1 MINGTKNIQSPV
13 PGRVYTPRKI
23 PYKVACTN
31 FNLIMLS
38 RSLGLYPHLY
48 SPNNGCANLTI
59 APSDPVFINYTAAV
73 ITRRANVNSVKVV
86 TPGTYD
92 TINYPES
99 NLGFFTFPL
108 AVVVRVDYQN
118 NKCLIES
125 AGRNDLAH
133 NATGISVTP
142 QTTVAKCVFPLGHV
156 ITLSMTSVR
165 YSVPDFKSFRNISA
179 SVFQSSIPN
188 PLVSAMQDSIT
199 DGTLS
204 NLTVDTLDTKSVM
217 EIRFSG
223 TKVDFLMCSSR
234 RAGIGG
240 NLYLNCIYSIVTTI
254 FSEPQPM
261 LPEIVDLRGA
271 NKPIPVPPLS
281 SALITFDHLPVIG
294 ANGSSS
300 VFAVRRLLNES
311 ASVAQY
317 LAALGQNF
325 FIDWDD
331 GALYT
336 IFDTVDMQKGY
347 EIPAGLFGTVVGIM
361 TFCLIFR
368 IAAEVILDVKYKGS
382 MLWVLTKEMESHLG
396 RPTPTLVKVNSDP
409 LVMEGIPLVAK
420 RELLDLKEE
429 YEEE

>member
-1 MINGTKNIQSPV
+1 
-13 PGRVYTPRKI
+13 
-23 PYKVACTN
+23 
-31 FNLIMLS
+31 MLS
-38 RSLGLYPHLY
+38 RSLGLYPNLY

-59 APSDPVFINYTAAV
+59 APSDPVSINYTAAV
-73 ITRRANVNSVKVV
+73 ITRRANAGSVKVV

-92 TINYPES
+92 TISFPES

-108 AVVVRVDYQN
+108 TIIARVDYQN
-118 NKCLIES
+118 NKCLTGS
-125 AGRNDLAH
+125 TTRNDLAH
-133 NATGISVTP
+133 NATGITVTP
-142 QTTVAKCVFPLGHV
+142 QTTATKCVFPSGHV
-156 ITLSMTSVR
+156 TTISITSVR
-165 YSVPDFKSFRNISA
+165 YSVPDFKSFGTISA

-188 PLVSAMQDSIT
+188 PLVSAMQDSVT

-223 TKVDFLMCSSR
+223 TKVDLLMCSSR

-240 NLYLNCIYSIVTTI
+240 NLYLSCIYSIVTTI
-254 FSEPQPM
+254 IAEPQPM
-261 LPEIVDLRGA
+261 LPEIVGLRGA
-271 NKPIPVPPLS
+271 NKPFPVPPIS
-281 SALITFDHLPVIG
+281 SAMIAFDHLPVIG
-294 ANGSSS
+294 VNGSSS
-300 VFAVRRLLNES
+300 VFAVRPLLKES

-336 IFDTVDMQKGY
+336 VFDTVDMQKGY
-347 EIPAGLFGTVVGIM
+347 EIPAGLFGAVVGIM
-361 TFCLIFR
+361 TFCLILR
-368 IAAEVILDVKYKGS
+368 IAAEVRLDVKYKGS

-396 RPTPTLVKVNSDP
+396 RPTPTLVQVNSDP
-409 LVMEGIPLVAK
+409 LVMEGIALVAK
-420 RELLDLKEE
+420 RELLDVKEE